1 MKTRVM
7 IIAND
12 TTYVHNTRR
21 ETIERLISMGYEV
34 IIVSEAA
41 MHREKFVEMGCQM
54 IDVETPR
61 QGTNPLND
69 AKLFFQYMK
78 TLKKYRP
85 DVVLSFN
92 IKPNVYGGFA
102 CKLKGIT
109 YLANVTG
116 LGTALEIPGKMQK
129 LTKFLYK
136 LGVSGAKCVFF
147 QNTENEQF
155 FRERKMLSKKSNV
168 CLLPGSGVNLES
180 HPVLPY
186 PEGDKLHFLFVARM
200 LKEKG
205 IDQYLEVAEYFKAK
219 RDDMVFHI
227 CGGCDDAKYEEI
239 LADAQKRGIVEYHG
253 QQKDMVPF
261 LKQAAMIVHPSYYP
275 EGMSNVLLEAAA
287 TGRPVIATNR
297 SGCRETV
304 DDGVSGYI
312 VPIKETQP
320 IIDAMEK
327 FLALSWEERKNMGLA
342 GRSKVERE
350 FDRQIVVDKYIREIE
365 S

>member
-1 MKTRVM
+1 MKKRVM
-7 IIAND
+7 VIAND

-21 ETIERLISMGYEV
+21 ETIERLLEMGYEV
-34 IIVSEAA
+34 IVVSEAA
-41 MHREKFVEMGCQM
+41 MHRDEFVEMGCEM
-54 IDVETPR
+54 VDVITPR

-69 AKLFFQYMK
+69 AKLFFQYLK
-78 TLKKYRP
+78 ILKKHKP
-85 DVVLSFN
+85 NIVLSFN

-102 CKLKGIT
+102 CKLRGIT

-116 LGTALEIPGKMQK
+116 LGTALETPGKMQK
-129 LTKFLYK
+129 LTKMLYK
-136 LGVSGAKCVFF
+136 IGVSGAKCVFF
-147 QNTENEQF
+147 QNSENEQF
-155 FRERKMLSKKSNV
+155 FRDKKMLSKKSKV
-168 CLLPGSGVNLES
+168 CLLPGSGVNLDS

-186 PEGDKLHFLFVARM
+186 PDEKKMHFLFVARM
-200 LKEKG
+200 MKEKG

-239 LADAQKRGIVEYHG
+239 LNDAQKRGVVEYHG

-275 EGMSNVLLEAAA
+275 EGMSNVLLEAASI
-287 TGRPVIATNR
+287 GRPVIATNR

-320 IIDAMEK
+320 IIDAMER
-327 FLALSWEERKNMGLA
+327 FLALPLEARRDMGLA
-342 GRSKVERE
+342 GRAKMEKE
-350 FDRQIVVDKYIREIE
+350 FDRQIVVESYIREIE
-365 S
+365 A